1 MGMNRRRRVDGSM
14 VILVEKELEVKIK
27 RRGDTHTYM
36 IKHTEGLTTFPEG
49 FYKIGWRQTDAHCHF
64 VFLAKVGACSY
75 I

>member
-36 IKHTEGLTTFPEG
+36 IKHTEGLTTFPKFFTKSVG
-49 FYKIGWRQTDAHCHF
+49 DRQTLTVILF
-64 VFLAKVGACSY
+64 F
-75 I
+75 